1 MERLRIWT
9 EGGRDA
15 AAAWTGSIDLARAG
29 LVVGTVVL
37 AIGAFGALSLWQVAP
52 SPSAGEGEEIEAA
65 RAASPA
71 PSRLPRARPSEP
83 ATTGSIRPSSEAAG
97 SQTTVSPQA
106 IARNRRLD
114 ELQTRAIM
122 IASSWSECDQVED
135 LELFELQ
142 GGAPDQ
148 VLISIHCANGTR
160 FVLGEADIAA
170 NRISALD
177 IAANRVSAAERPS
190 IAPASDLEVVRAC
203 EDKVRQGLPFPGSL
217 NRVSSSTGVIRA
229 SDDAIVTFDF
239 GALNGFGFPLFF
251 QVQCVFENREIA
263 RLELNP
269 R

>member
-1 MERLRIWT
+1 MGRLRVT
-9 EGGRDA
+9 ERGWDA
-15 AAAWTGSIDLARAG
+15 VATRVRSIDLTRTG
-29 LVVGTVVL
+29 LILTTVAL
-37 AIGAFGALSLWQVAP
+37 AIGAFGFLSLWQVAP
-52 SPSAGEGEEIEAA
+52 SPSAGKGEETQTA
-65 RAASPA
+65 RAASVA

-83 ATTGSIRPSSEAAG
+83 ATTGSIRPPSEAAG
-97 SQTTVSPQA
+97 RQRGESAQA

-122 IASSWSECDQVED
+122 IASSWRECDQVENLD
-135 LELFELQ
+135 LFELQ
-142 GGAPDQ
+142 GGVSDQ
-148 VLISIHCANGTR
+148 ILISIHCANGTR

-177 IAANRVSAAERPS
+177 IAANRVSAAERRS

-203 EDKVRQGLPFPGSL
+203 EDKVRQGLPFPDSL

-251 QVQCVFENREIA
+251 QVQCVFADREIA
-263 RLELNP
+263 RLELSP